1 MVSQN
6 VIASLLIVTGIVLL
20 AIVNELGWLVLMVP
34 VALLVARSSMYTG
47 RPRNSVAGAFK
58 KG

>member
-6 VIASLLIVTGIVLL
+6 AIACLLIVTGIALL

-34 VALLVARSSMYTG
+34 VALLVARSFMYTG
-47 RPRNSVAGAFK
+47 RPRNSMAGALK